1 MNTQPIIRICEEQSA
16 TSRGFS
22 DAVTAGMS
30 TAFSALS
37 KAADVAP
44 LDDQELLG
52 VLHFRL
58 CSAKQAKK
66 RSKWLPGRIYNRFS
80 GEQFDYIPLSGT
92 HLRQVLKLADI
103 SPPADV
109 TSSAKCH
116 LRVDVAQGVY
126 NALERIVADKADSS

>member
-1 MNTQPIIRICEEQSA
+1 MNTQPIIRISEEQSA

-22 DAVTAGMS
+22 DAIAAGMS

-44 LDDQELLG
+44 LDDEELLK

-58 CSAKQAKK
+58 FSAKQAKR
-66 RSKWLPGRIYNRFS
+66 RSKWFIGRLYNRFS
-80 GEQFDYIPLSGT
+80 GEQPDYIPLSGS
-92 HLRQVLKLADI
+92 HLRQVLKLATI

-109 TSSAKCH
+109 TSSAKCY
-116 LRVDVAQGVY
+116 LRVDVAQDAC
-126 NALERIVADKADSS
+126 NALERIVADKVASS

>member
-1 MNTQPIIRICEEQSA
+1 MNTQPIIRISEEQSA

-30 TAFSALS
+30 PAFSAFS
-37 KAADVAP
+37 KAADAAP

-58 CSAKQAKK
+58 FSAKQAKR
-66 RSKWLPGRIYNRFS
+66 RSKWFIGRIYNRFS

-103 SPPADV
+103 SPPVDV

-116 LRVDVAQGVY
+116 LRVDVAQDAY
-126 NALERIVADKADSS
+126 NALERIVSDKAVSS